1 MIVNSAQKS
10 LGTSPN
16 IAAHL
21 TTSSPPDDHAADLVI
36 KTPPLKSQTR
46 QNQTQMTQIHP
57 PTTTPPTLGLR
68 HTTILSHHRQNPSH
82 PKTMP
87 LQHAVMYQAF
97 REITNFIRNNGDDW
111 DEFCVN
117 TTRATRKTTTPTSP
131 LNPPSKHKTAETKGL
146 HAPEPL
152 L

>member
-10 LGTSPN
+10 LGTSSN
-16 IAAHL
+16 VAVHS
-21 TTSSPPDDHAADLVI
+21 TTSSPPDDSAADLAV
-36 KTPPLKSQTR
+36 KTPLKSQTP
-46 QNQTQMTQIHP
+46 QNWTQTTKTHP
-57 PTTTPPTLGLR
+57 PTTTPLTPGLR
-68 HTTILSHHRQNPSH
+68 RTTNLSHHCQNPSH
-82 PKTMP
+82 PRTMP
-87 LQHAVMYQAF
+87 LQHAVTYQAF

-131 LNPPSKHKTAETKGL
+131 LNTPSKHKTAKTKGL